1 MSLTLRDAQHLTW
14 KTYKKIEKIQPDQA
28 APLSSTAYLTQKT
41 DEITEK
47 IKTLRSADSKA
58 DREELAK
65 LLSEQL
71 FALFV
76 LAEQHGVSLE
86 DSFLQAMDEV
96 ILGFVR

>member
-41 DEITEK
+41 GEITGK
-47 IKTLRSADSKA
+47 LDPLNCANSKV

-76 LAEQHGVSLE
+76 LAELHGVSLE
-86 DSFLQAMDEV
+86 DSFLQAVDEV
-96 ILGFVR
+96 IIGFVR